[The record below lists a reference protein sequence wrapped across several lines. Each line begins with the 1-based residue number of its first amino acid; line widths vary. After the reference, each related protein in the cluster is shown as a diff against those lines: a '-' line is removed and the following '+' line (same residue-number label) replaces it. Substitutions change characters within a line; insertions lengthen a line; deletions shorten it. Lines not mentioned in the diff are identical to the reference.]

1 LISREATHPLLRSLS
16 VAEVNRCV
24 FLVQVFCGQK
34 FIKYNQILQKNPS
47 VWFVLVCLISREA
60 THEFRSLSVAEVNR
74 CVFLVQVSCGQKYIK
89 YNQIQSNPSK
99 ILLFYLCLFVRFLAK
114 RLFFYAGHW
123 VFGHWAKSKWVVTT
137 TKTHAQKHVRRRHVF
152 KLFLLILWLWK
163 KWRKEFRRRDENI
176 MLSDSSFL
184 WKTGTWEIPKIYNRR
199 DASSRSSS
207 IGVDCT
213 VISFFL
219 IV

>member
-1 LISREATHPLLRSLS
+1 MHRLNRIISIFYVRRSMLS
-16 VAEVNRCV
+16 LYIFTLCV
-24 FLVQVFCGQK
+24 SLCEWNTSNT
-34 FIKYNQILQKNPS
+34 IRYNQIFQ
-47 VWFVLVCLISREA
+47 
-60 THEFRSLSVAEVNR
+60 
-74 CVFLVQVSCGQKYIK
+74 
-89 YNQIQSNPSK
+89 K
-99 ILLFYLCLFVRFLAK
+99 ILLFDLCLFVWFLAQ
-114 RLFFYAGHW
+114 RLMNSGR
-123 VFGHWAKSKWVVTT
+123 WALLGERSRTKPKWAVTT